1 MATEGIKKHV
11 ARNGVVRW
19 RVRVE
24 LPPDPVT
31 GRRRGSMKTFKT
43 VAAAKA
49 ARASWTTEI
58 ERGTAID
65 PPRMTVGEYLAQ
77 WLETVRPNVN
87 PATYASYECISRSRI
102 VPIIG
107 TVPLQKLTALRVQGM
122 YTTLLTGPR
131 GDGKQGRR
139 SNRTVRMAHVL
150 LKQAFKQAMRWR
162 LVPHNVIDDVDPPR
176 AVRPRVECWDEDEA
190 RAFLTVTEGDGYG
203 ALWITALHTGMR
215 LGGLLALQWG
225 DVDLRKGVIH
235 VRRGGSDDDTKSQAG
250 RHNPEAIEALQA
262 QGEAR
267 PLPIAST
274 ALVFTSIAGTPL
286 DQGNVRRRF
295 YTLVRKAGLKNIT
308 IHGLRHTHA
317 TLLLLHG
324 VDIKTV
330 SMRLGHASI
339 QITLDTYA
347 HVLPQMEEKAAAAI
361 GAALARRA

>member
-1 MATEGIKKHV
+1 
-11 ARNGVVRW
+11 
-19 RVRVE
+19 
-24 LPPDPVT
+24 
-31 GRRRGSMKTFKT
+31 
-43 VAAAKA
+43 
-49 ARASWTTEI
+49 
-58 ERGTAID
+58 
-65 PPRMTVGEYLAQ
+65 MTVGEYLAQ
-77 WLETVRPNVN
+77 WLETMRPNVK
-87 PATYASYECISRSRI
+87 PATYASYECIIRTRI
-102 VPIIG
+102 VPSMG
-107 TVPLQKLTALRVQGM
+107 KLPLQKVTALRVQAL
-122 YTTLLTGPR
+122 YTSLLTGPR
-131 GDGKQGRR
+131 GDGKPGTR
-139 SNRTVRMAHVL
+139 SNRTVRMVHVL
-150 LKQAFKQAMRWR
+150 LKQAFKQAVRWR
-162 LVPHNVIDDVDPPR
+162 LMPRNVIDDVDPPK
-176 AVRPRVECWDEDEA
+176 AIRPRVECWDDDEA
-190 RAFLTVTEGDGYG
+190 RTFLAVAEGDGYG

-215 LGGLLALQWG
+215 LGELLALYWG

-250 RHNPEAIEALQA
+250 RRTITLYPEAIEALQA
-262 QGEAR
+262 QREAR

-274 ALVFTSIAGTPL
+274 ALVFTSSAGTPL

-361 GAALARRA
+361 GAALARRT